1 MSVNEF
7 EIWIF
12 LLEKLNSVE
21 YVIIKGFFFFLL
33 THFGFIKLLR

>member
-12 LLEKLNSVE
+12 LLEKLKSIE
-21 YVIIKGFFFFLL
+21 YVIIKGFFFFL